1 MYDSFMLSI
10 TEVKTWK
17 ARKIKKERENQE
29 LRRQSGRGVELCS
42 LRLVKGLRVWNQ
54 AYIKVYT
61 KVRNW
66 SLFC

>member
-17 ARKIKKERENQE
+17 VRKIKKERENQE
-29 LRRQSGRGVELCS
+29 PRKQSGRGAELSS
-42 LRLVKGLRVWNQ
+42 LWLVKGLRVWNQ

-61 KVRNW
+61 EVRDW